1 MKLKIAIILF
11 VLFLPVIGLAQIA
24 PHFKG
29 STASITTNGAGTAV
43 DLSLGPPTAYT
54 MTVERTAGATNV
66 VEIDLE
72 CSASSTGA
80 FVQIATVTDLTSGPA
95 LASPNTRIPCL
106 RMRYN
111 VITVGAGNTLKIEL
125 LATR

>member
-1 MKLKIAIILF
+1 MKLKIAILSF
-11 VLFLPVIGLAQIA
+11 LLFLPLVAEAQIA
-24 PHFKG
+24 PHFKQ
-29 STASITTNGAGTAV
+29 STAGITTNAAGTAV
-43 DLSLGPPTAYT
+43 DLSLGPPTAYA

-95 LASPNTRIPCL
+95 LASPSTRIPCL

-111 VITVGAGNTLKIEL
+111 VITVGTGNTLKIEL
-125 LATR
+125 LSTR